1 MDEQKQKKVSTTSV
15 LRSLF
20 LFQHRPFPTIITA
33 GKMMNKEEEVRFI
46 RRWAG
51 ALECCNK
58 NGVVRRGCRR
68 SSPRFCPGGAVGR
81 VICFV
86 PPLHS
91 LLSTS
96 PPPLIPPTH
105 ACASLLPPHLS
116 LSLSLSLLTM
126 PPTPTHVNDNA
137 KKQNKTKQRKK
148 GFKKSIDVDEGRRRR
163 EETTLQIRKTTKDAR
178 LAKRRQLPGAGGA
191 EGGGMGGA
199 SDTPAGLA
207 AASMLA
213 AGGVAPGGY
222 GECC

>member
-86 PPLHS
+86 PPLDS

-105 ACASLLPPHLS
+105 ACASLLPPPS
-116 LSLSLSLLTM
+116 LSLSLSLPTM

-137 KKQNKTKQRKK
+137 KKQNKTKQNKTAQ
-148 GFKKSIDVDEGRRRR
+148 EGIQEVHRRRR
-163 EETTLQIRKTTKDAR
+163 GPTPTRGDDPADTQDDEGCASGEAQAVAR
-178 LAKRRQLPGAGGA
+178 RGGSGGRRNGRRVGHARGI
-191 EGGGMGGA
+191 GGGEHARRWGGR
-199 SDTPAGLA
+199 TGGLR
-207 AASMLA
+207 
-213 AGGVAPGGY
+213 
-222 GECC
+222 